1 MTQVDV
7 FYEATPNP
15 NSMKFIV
22 TQPIA
27 EQSVNFAKETGAMS
41 SPLATKLFGFPW
53 ASEVYIGPSFVT
65 VTKEDWVEWEILADP
80 LSNLIKEHIENGEPV
95 LVETAAG
102 SAESVEDPNDPQI
115 VRDIKKVLNTEI
127 RPAVAMDGGDIVFA
141 KYEENILYLHMQG
154 ACAGCPSSMVTLKQG
169 IEARMQELF
178 SEIKEV
184 VSI

>member
-1 MTQVDV
+1 MWKLRQD
-7 FYEATPNP
+7 
-15 NSMKFIV
+15 
-22 TQPIA
+22 QL
-27 EQSVNFAKETGAMS
+27 
-41 SPLATKLFGFPW
+41 SPLKTLMIRKL
-53 ASEVYIGPSFVT
+53 
-65 VTKEDWVEWEILADP
+65 L
-80 LSNLIKEHIENGEPV
+80 
-95 LVETAAG
+95 ET
-102 SAESVEDPNDPQI
+102 S
-115 VRDIKKVLNTEI
+115 KKVLNTEI